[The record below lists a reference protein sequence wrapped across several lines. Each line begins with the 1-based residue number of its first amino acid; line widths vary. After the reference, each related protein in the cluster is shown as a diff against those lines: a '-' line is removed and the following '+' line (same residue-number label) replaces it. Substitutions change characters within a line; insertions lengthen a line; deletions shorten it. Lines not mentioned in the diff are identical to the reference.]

1 MSHIVPKN
9 KLFISLDSTKPDLSH
24 IEQSL
29 DQQLTESINQVG
41 LIQKTLHQIR
51 INNVYLADVT
61 DNIFDDSIFENDEI
75 D

>member
-9 KLFISLDSTKPDLSH
+9 KLLISLDSTKPDLSH

>member
-1 MSHIVPKN
+1 MSHIVPKD
-9 KLFISLDSTKPDLSH
+9 KLLISLDSTKPDLSH

-29 DQQLTESINQVG
+29 DKQLTESINQVG
-41 LIQKTLHQIR
+41 LTQKTLHQIR